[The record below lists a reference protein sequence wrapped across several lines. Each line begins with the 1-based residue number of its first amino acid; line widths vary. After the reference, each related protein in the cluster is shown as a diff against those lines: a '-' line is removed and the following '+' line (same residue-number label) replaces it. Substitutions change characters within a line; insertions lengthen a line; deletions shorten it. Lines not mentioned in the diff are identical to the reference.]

1 MSTVPNKE
9 RLRAWVDSL
18 RSGKYIQILE
28 RLALNEEC
36 MCATGIACDIFVKDN
51 PDAATWVDVCT
62 DLEARENILALE
74 SSDFYGLVLRDNFV
88 GGVHHVRNAPYMVQ
102 AYFGLAGS
110 TVLSHVGPDQDV
122 VEGYFDKLWRMN
134 DDGRSFEEI
143 ADTIESD
150 FNL

>member
-9 RLRAWVDSL
+9 RLRTWVDAL
-18 RSGKYIQILE
+18 RSGRYIQIVE
-28 RLALNEEC
+28 RLATNEEC

-51 PDAATWVDVCT
+51 PDAATWVDVSN
-62 DLEARENILALE
+62 DLEAREDILALE
-74 SSDFYGLVLRDNFV
+74 SSDFYGLVLRENFA
-88 GGVHHVRNAPYMVQ
+88 GGVHFVRNAPHIVQ
-102 AYFGLAGS
+102 VYFGLAGS
-110 TVLSHVGPDQDV
+110 VVRTNLGHNESI

-143 ADTIESD
+143 ADTIEED

>member
-9 RLRAWVDSL
+9 RLRTWVDAL
-18 RSGKYIQILE
+18 RSGKYIQIIE
-28 RLALNEEC
+28 RLATNEEC

-51 PDAATWVDVCT
+51 PDSATWVDVYT

-74 SSDFYGLVLRDNFV
+74 SSDFYGLVLRENFT

-110 TVLSHVGPDQDV
+110 VVHTDLGNDGSV
-122 VEGYFDKLWRMN
+122 VEGYFDKIWRMN
-134 DDGRSFEEI
+134 DNGRSFKEI
-143 ADTIESD
+143 AATIEND